1 MAIKTKNY
9 ADCKSGSFCFS
20 PVNGKGKVKNVFV
33 LKLLANIRHKQFVGK
48 ATYVVDTACG
58 GQKLTE

>member
-1 MAIKTKNY
+1 
-9 ADCKSGSFCFS
+9 
-20 PVNGKGKVKNVFV
+20 VNGKGKVKNVFV